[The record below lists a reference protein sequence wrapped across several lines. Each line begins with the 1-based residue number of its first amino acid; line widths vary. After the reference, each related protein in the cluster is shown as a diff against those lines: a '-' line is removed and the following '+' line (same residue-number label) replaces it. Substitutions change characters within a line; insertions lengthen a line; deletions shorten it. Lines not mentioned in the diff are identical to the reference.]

1 MSGET
6 SALKRFILNSSLIL
20 LGVLVLILFYAL
32 AANHFTQTSS
42 EETRIV
48 APVDATTGIRDI
60 YDVEILNGC
69 GEHGLAAKMR
79 EYLIAHHFDVV
90 GTGNHSSFDV
100 KETQVID
107 RAGNDVAARRIA
119 SILGVDP
126 REIVRD
132 LNENRQVDVSVII
145 GMDYKSI
152 DPFTE

>member
-1 MSGET
+1 MSGES

-32 AANHFTQTSS
+32 AANHFSQSNES
-42 EETRIV
+42 ETARI
-48 APVDATTGIRDI
+48 APVEASTGIREI

-90 GTGNHSSFDV
+90 GTGNHTNFELE
-100 KETQVID
+100 ETQIID
-107 RAGNDVAARRIA
+107 RKGNDVAARRIA

-132 LNENRQVDVSVII
+132 LNQNRQVDVSVII
-145 GMDYKSI
+145 GKDYKSI

>member
-6 SALKRFILNSSLIL
+6 SVLKRFILNSSLIL

-32 AANHFTQTSS
+32 AANHFSQS
-42 EETRIV
+42 ENEEPGNIAQV
-48 APVDATTGIRDI
+48 EATTGIREI

-90 GTGNHSSFDV
+90 GTGNHTNFDV
-100 KETQVID
+100 SETQVID
-107 RAGNDVAARRIA
+107 RKGDDIAARRIA

-126 REIVRD
+126 REIIRD
-132 LNENRQVDVSVII
+132 LNQNRQVDVSVIV
-145 GMDYKSI
+145 SI
-152 DPFTE
+152 RRIEEN

>member
-6 SALKRFILNSSLIL
+6 TALKRFILNSSLIL
-20 LGVLVLILFYAL
+20 LGVLVLLLFYAL
-32 AANHFTQTSS
+32 AANHFSPAKK
-42 EETRIV
+42 EETRTI
-48 APVDATTGIRDI
+48 AQTEETTGIREI

-90 GTGNHSSFDV
+90 GTGNHSSFNLA
-100 KETQVID
+100 ETKIID
-107 RAGNDVAARRIA
+107 RKGNDVAARRIA

-126 REIVRD
+126 REIIRD
-132 LNENRQVDVSVII
+132 LNQNRQVDVSVII